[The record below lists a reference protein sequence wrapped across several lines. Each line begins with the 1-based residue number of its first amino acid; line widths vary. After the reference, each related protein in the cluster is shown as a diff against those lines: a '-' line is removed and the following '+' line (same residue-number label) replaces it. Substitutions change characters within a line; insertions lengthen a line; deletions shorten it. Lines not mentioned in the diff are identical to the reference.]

1 MQHKIVPP
9 KKTAKY
15 NIQISHLLEPRWPLK
30 NDVLVVGKNNN
41 IRSLSEACF
50 WAFTNSFSRVSL
62 NISTHVTRNF
72 SEKRNLCTIK
82 PAADLHPKH
91 LSPTVLEGN
100 RLEQPQQSPITSTT
114 KAQKYNTCLKM
125 LHAAIQRC
133 NYIVT
138 TFILYH
144 PWSSFWLLLDLHD
157 LLKSPR
163 VSFTKHVSSVPKSLT
178 FHAILVGS
186 LKNSS

>member
-9 KKTAKY
+9 KKKSK
-15 NIQISHLLEPRWPLK
+15 IQHTNLAPLELRWPLN
-30 NDVLVVGKNNN
+30 NDSSSWKKQHPFPFRG
-41 IRSLSEACF
+41 IFLSF
-50 WAFTNSFSRVSL
+50 YYSFSRVSL
-62 NISTHVTRNF
+62 NISTRVTRNF
-72 SEKRNLCTIK
+72 SEKCTLCTIK
-82 PAADLHPKH
+82 PASDLHPKH
-91 LSPTVLEGN
+91 LSPTVLAGN

-114 KAQKYNTCLKM
+114 KAQKIQHVSKDAACCNSKVQ
-125 LHAAIQRC
+125 LH
-133 NYIVT
+133 
-138 TFILYH
+138 
-144 PWSSFWLLLDLHD
+144 SSFIILLDLHN